1 LFVLNAFGAD
11 RRRKS
16 DPVFRINTPRV
27 RRKRLKFD
35 VLFVLLGG
43 LMFSA
48 AVQADHI
55 RELQTAAVKENKA
68 EWGYWG
74 LDPSAYSTWTS
85 HSNRLIPVYTF
96 GISLDAVRG
105 RSSPYRSAEK
115 LTQLY
120 GRVPTG
126 TLNPEAEYF
135 DQTDVYRLQQ
145 LAVKQG
151 KKRIV
156 LFVFDGMDWQTTQVA
171 SIVRSGKVAYR
182 EGRGTG
188 LAFQDYR
195 GTQTDYGYFVTAPHS
210 SGTTTDVDAQKILEP
225 GKSLSGYDF
234 RMAGLFPWSR
244 PLDPLYPIGKS
255 KDQPHVYT
263 DSASS
268 ASALTSGIKTYN
280 KAINVDPTGRQ
291 AVPIARQLQKL
302 GFAVGVVSSVPI
314 SHATPASAYANNVDR
329 NDYQD
334 LTRDLLG
341 LPSVSHPKPLPG
353 VDVLLAAGFGE
364 TKTDDEAQGKN
375 FVSGNRYVTDED
387 LDQANKG
394 RRAFQVVTRAK
405 GKSGFDSL
413 NQAVRAAVENR
424 MRLFGLFGV
433 SGGHLPF
440 ATADGKFDPT
450 IGAPASDT
458 ATETKAEKYSAADVA
473 ENPTL
478 AHLTGAALTV
488 LSSRSDRFW
497 LMVEAGDV
505 DWANHK
511 NSIDN
516 SAGAVFS
523 GDAAFK
529 ATCDWIEANGGWSET
544 AVILTADHGHY
555 LVLKKPELL
564 VPKR

>member
-1 LFVLNAFGAD
+1 MSQRKTSAAFILFVWL
-11 RRRKS
+11 
-16 DPVFRINTPRV
+16 IY
-27 RRKRLKFD
+27 
-35 VLFVLLGG
+35 
-43 LMFSA
+43 SA
-48 AVQADHI
+48 AVHADHI
-55 RELQTAAVKENKA
+55 RDLQTNAVKEKKA

-74 LDPSAYSTWTS
+74 SDPAVYSTWIS

-96 GISLDAVRG
+96 GISLDSVRG
-105 RSSPYRSAEK
+105 ESSPYRSAEK

-120 GRVPTG
+120 GQIPTG

-182 EGRGTG
+182 KGRGTG

-195 GTQTDYGYFVTAPHS
+195 GAQTDFGYFVTAPHS
-210 SGTTTDVDAQKILEP
+210 SDAKTDVDAQKILEP
-225 GKSLSGYDF
+225 GKSLVGYDF
-234 RMAGLFPWSR
+234 RLAGPFPWSQ
-244 PLDPLYPIGKS
+244 PLDPLYPIGKN
-255 KDQPHVYT
+255 KEQPHIYT

-268 ASALTSGIKTYN
+268 ASAMTSGIKTYN
-280 KAINVDPTGRQ
+280 NAINVDPAGHQ
-291 AVPIARQLQKL
+291 VVPIARQLQQT

-314 SHATPASAYANNVDR
+314 SHATPASAYANNVYR

-334 LTRDLLG
+334 LTRDMLG

-364 TKTDDEAQGKN
+364 TKATDADQGKN
-375 FVSGNRYVTDED
+375 FVPGNRYVTEKD
-387 LDQANKG
+387 LEQAANG
-394 RRAFQVVTRAK
+394 PGAFEVVTRTK
-405 GKSGFDSL
+405 GKSGSDTL
-413 NQAVRAAVENR
+413 GEAVQTAVHNR
-424 MRLFGLFGV
+424 KRLFGLFGV

-440 ATADGKFDPT
+440 ATADGKYDPT
-450 IGAPASDT
+450 IGAPTSDT

-478 AHLTGAALTV
+478 ADLTGAALTM

-529 ATCDWIEANGGWSET
+529 TTCDWIEANGGWSET

-564 VPKR
+564 VPNR